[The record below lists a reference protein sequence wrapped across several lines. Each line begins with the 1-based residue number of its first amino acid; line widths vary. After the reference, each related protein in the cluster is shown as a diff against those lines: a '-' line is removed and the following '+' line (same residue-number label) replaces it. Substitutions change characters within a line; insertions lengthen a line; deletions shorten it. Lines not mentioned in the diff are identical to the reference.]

1 MSVGGLAAVAA
12 RPSPPSKTRKTIG
25 LVVTAA
31 VFVLAAVLM
40 DAKWVRLSE
49 LPGAVVEYIDLMLRG
64 VLRNPTVE
72 PQSNYWSDAVEGM
85 LESLYMAW
93 VGTLIGALI
102 SFPLGFLAAE
112 NISPR
117 PVVFVTRQVLNVIR
131 AIPELILAIVVM
143 MQIFGLGPVAGA
155 MALGV
160 HSIGTLGKLTAEVI
174 EGVDQGPIEA
184 ARAVGATRLEV
195 LRWGVVPQALP
206 ETIAFWL
213 YRFEINIRAGAVLG
227 VVGAGGIGSILSRS
241 FQQREWDRIG
251 ITLLVIILVTIIV
264 DNLSAQVRRR
274 VITGRDLPLAPL
286 SGLTTH

>member
-274 VITGRDLPLAPL
+274 VIAGRDLPTIPL